1 MDDCLFCKIANKEIP
16 TDIVYEDDDIVA
28 FNDIDPQAPIHIV
41 IIPKEHFDNVMNV
54 PAGSEIIS
62 KIFVVVNK
70 LAVRL
75 GITQDGFRVVS
86 NIGADGGQSVNHM
99 HFHLMAGRK
108 FSWPA
113 G

>member
-1 MDDCLFCKIANKEIP
+1 MEDCLFCKIASGEIP
-16 TDIVYEDDDIVA
+16 TDIVYEDDDVVA

-41 IIPKEHFDNVMNV
+41 VIPREHFDNVLNV
-54 PAGSEIIS
+54 PAGSEIIG
-62 KIFVVVNK
+62 KIFVVINK
-70 LAVRL
+70 LAVRY
-75 GITQDGFRVVS
+75 GISQSGFRIV
-86 NIGADGGQSVNHM
+86 NNMGEDGGQSVNHL

>member
-1 MDDCLFCKIANKEIP
+1 MDDCLFCKIVNKEIP
-16 TDIVYEDDDIVA
+16 TDIVYEDDDVIA

-54 PAGSEIIS
+54 PVGSEIIS
-62 KIFVVVNK
+62 KIFVVINK

-75 GITQDGFRVVS
+75 GITQDGFRIVS
-86 NIGADGGQSVNHM
+86 NIGSDGGQSVNHM

>member
-1 MDDCLFCKIANKEIP
+1 MEDCLFCKIASGEIP
-16 TDIVYEDDDIVA
+16 TDVVYEDDDVIA

-41 IIPKEHFDNVMNV
+41 VIPKEHFDNVLNV
-54 PAGSEIIS
+54 PAGSEIID
-62 KIFVVVNK
+62 KIFVVINK
-70 LAVRL
+70 LAVRY
-75 GITQDGFRVVS
+75 GISQNGFRIV
-86 NIGADGGQSVNHM
+86 NNMGEDGGQSVNHL

>member
-16 TDIVYEDDDIVA
+16 TDVVYEDDDVIA

-70 LAVRL
+70 LAIRL

-86 NIGADGGQSVNHM
+86 NIGADGGQTVNHM

>member
-1 MDDCLFCKIANKEIP
+1 MEDCLFCKIANKEIP
-16 TDIVYEDDDIVA
+16 SEIVYEDDDVIA
-28 FNDIDPQAPIHIV
+28 FEDIDPQAPVHIIV
-41 IIPKEHFDNVMNV
+41 IPKEHFDNVLNV

-62 KIFVVVNK
+62 KIFVVINK
-70 LAVRL
+70 LALRYGL
-75 GITQDGFRVVS
+75 AQNGFRIV
-86 NIGADGGQSVNHM
+86 NNMGEDGGQSVNHL

>member
-1 MDDCLFCKIANKEIP
+1 MEDCLFCKIASREIP
-16 TDIVYEDDDIVA
+16 TDIVYEDDDVIA

-41 IIPKEHFDNVMNV
+41 IIPREHFDNVLNV
-54 PAGSEIIS
+54 PAGSEIIG
-62 KIFVVVNK
+62 KIFVVINK
-70 LAVRL
+70 LAVRY
-75 GITQDGFRVVS
+75 GISQDGFRIV
-86 NIGADGGQSVNHM
+86 NNMGEDGGQSVNHL